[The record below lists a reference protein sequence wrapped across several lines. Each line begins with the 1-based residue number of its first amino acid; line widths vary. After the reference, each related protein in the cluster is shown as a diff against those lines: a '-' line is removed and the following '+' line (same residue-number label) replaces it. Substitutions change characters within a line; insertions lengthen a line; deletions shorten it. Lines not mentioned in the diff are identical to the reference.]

1 MHPGARR
8 TGARKKNASAMRLIG
23 RQVALFRRA
32 AGYTQESLCE
42 VLCVEYDTLASIE
55 QGRRPLKPDL
65 AEQLDEL
72 LDTKGALAVAV
83 ENLPEMDKYPV
94 WAAEFIDREREAVA
108 IGSYENQVVPGLL
121 QTEEY
126 ARAVFRS
133 KVPALHEDDREDQ
146 VTARMERQEIF
157 QRKEPPTA
165 SFILSE
171 AVLRD
176 RLGGRNVYVQQLR
189 TLRTH
194 SERPGITVQFM
205 PFKRETHAG
214 LNGPFVLL
222 ETTDHEHLAY
232 METQRGSIL
241 VSEPSEVS
249 VLAQKYAMLR
259 TQALNPED
267 SRSLLDRLLGES

>member
-1 MHPGARR
+1 MHPGTRR
-8 TGARKKNASAMRLIG
+8 NGARKKNASAMRLIG

-32 AGYTQESLCE
+32 ACYTQESLCE
-42 VLCVEYDTLASIE
+42 ILCVEYDTLASIE

-108 IGSYENQVVPGLL
+108 IGSFQNQVLPGLL

-133 KVPALHEDDREDQ
+133 KVPALHEDEYDYQ
-146 VTARMERQEIF
+146 VAARMERQEIF
-157 QRKEPPTA
+157 RRKEPPTA
-165 SFILSE
+165 SFIVSE
-171 AVLRD
+171 AVLQD
-176 RLGGRNVYVQQLR
+176 RLGGRGAYLQQLHS
-189 TLRTH
+189 LRV
-194 SERPGITVQFM
+194 SAEQPGITVQLM
-205 PFKRETHAG
+205 PFGRETHAG
-214 LNGPFVLL
+214 LDGPFVLL

-232 METQRGSIL
+232 METQRGSVL
-241 VSEPSEVS
+241 VSEPNEVS
-249 VLAQKYAMLR
+249 VLGQKYAMLR